1 MPNYLIRFSY
11 QSPVIKRMIDH
22 ADINTASEAKAMVGS
37 LGGTLLGYWYAFGDF
52 DGVVL
57 IEAPENSVAAA
68 VGMAIRGTGHVTK
81 LETTVLLSMEEAKA
95 SLHLAATANHLPP
108 Q

>member
-11 QSPVIKRMIDH
+11 QSPVIKTMIEH
-22 ADINTASEAKAMVGS
+22 ADVNTAAEAEAMVAS
-37 LGGTLLGYWYAFGDF
+37 LGGRLLGYWYAFGDF

-57 IEAPENSVAAA
+57 IEAPGNSVAVA
-68 VGMAIRGTGHVTK
+68 VGMAIRSTGHVTK
-81 LETTVLLSMEEAKA
+81 LETTVLLFMEEAKA
-95 SLHLAATANHLPP
+95 SLHLAAAANHLPP

>member
-11 QSPVIKRMIDH
+11 ESPVIKTMIQRP
-22 ADINTASEAKAMVGS
+22 DINTAAEAAAMVAS
-37 LGGTLLGYWYAFGDF
+37 LGGKLLGYWYAFGDF

-57 IEAPENSVAAA
+57 IEAPENRVAVA
-68 VGMAIRGTGHVTK
+68 VGMAIRSTGHVTK
-81 LETTVLLSMEEAKA
+81 LETTVMLSMEEAKA

>member
-11 QSPVIKRMIDH
+11 ESPVIKTMIQH
-22 ADINTASEAKAMVGS
+22 PDINTAAEAAAMVAS
-37 LGGTLLGYWYAFGDF
+37 LGGKLLGYWYAFGDF
-52 DGVVL
+52 DGIVL
-57 IEAPENSVAAA
+57 IEAPENSIAAA
-68 VGMAIRGTGHVTK
+68 VGMAIRSTGHVTK